1 MIDLNDMA
9 LFAKVAEKGGISAA
23 ARALGIPKSRV
34 SRRIAGLENALGVRL
49 LERTTRAVQLTET
62 GALFFSHCKRIAEEA
77 ESALQTVNQMVESPR
92 GLLRISVSVAVG
104 HYLIAPYLGEF
115 LKLYPDIE
123 MQMDLNN
130 RRVDMIS
137 EGYDI
142 VVRVGDLDDSSLMS
156 KKIGQ
161 ARAHLVASPGYI
173 EKSGM
178 PAAPENLA
186 SHRKIIMSDSNNTVQ
201 WLLEN
206 TDGKL
211 QSVDVIPTSSIN
223 DFTALAALV
232 EADGGI
238 AIMPEY
244 VVRGQLAAGKLVRLL
259 PNWRSKVIHYYVIYP
274 SRQGL
279 TKKADAWITFFAAK
293 IKGAVAL

>member
-9 LFAKVAEKGGISAA
+9 LFAKVAEEGGISAA
-23 ARALGIPKSRV
+23 ARALAIPKSRV
-34 SRRIAGLENALGVRL
+34 SRRIAGLEETLGVRL
-49 LERTTRAVQLTET
+49 LERTTRAVKLTET
-62 GALFFSHCKRIAEEA
+62 GALFFSHCKRITEEA

-92 GLLRISVSVAVG
+92 GLLRISVSMSVG
-104 HYLIAPYLGEF
+104 HYFIAPYLGEF
-115 LKLYPDIE
+115 LKLYPEIDI
-123 MQMDLNN
+123 QLDLNN
-130 RRVDMIS
+130 RRVDLIS

-161 ARAHLVASPGYI
+161 ARAHLVASPGYL
-173 EKSGM
+173 EQYGM
-178 PAAPENLA
+178 PAAPDDLA
-186 SHRKIIMSDSNNTVQ
+186 SHQKIIMSDSNNTVQ

-206 TDGKL
+206 TDGEL
-211 QSVDVIPTSSIN
+211 QSVDVTPTSSIN

-244 VVRGQLAAGKLVRLL
+244 VVRNQVEAGRLVRIL
-259 PNWRSKVIHYYVIYP
+259 PDWRSKVAHYYVIYP

-279 TKKADAWITFFAAK
+279 TKKAEAWITFFAEK
-293 IKGAVAL
+293 IKKTVAL